1 MENSMKNLQTDA
13 RVYMMLYMYLY
24 MMEHRSCLIDMIVI
38 YVFVFH
44 VGLVT
49 GKLNT
54 IPFALYTKNDVLSSL
69 PEGVLHTAPFSIL
82 SPSLLTIVAQ
92 SLKRNIEKS
101 ACVTKS
107 ATVIELRA
115 RYTPF

>member
-1 MENSMKNLQTDA
+1 MENLQTDA
-13 RVYMMLYMYLY
+13 GVYMMLY
-24 MMEHRSCLIDMIVI
+24 EGHISCFIDMIVI

-69 PEGVLHTAPFSIL
+69 PE
-82 SPSLLTIVAQ
+82 
-92 SLKRNIEKS
+92 
-101 ACVTKS
+101 
-107 ATVIELRA
+107 
-115 RYTPF
+115 

>member
-54 IPFALYTKNDVLSSL
+54 IPFALYTKNDVYPSSL
-69 PEGVLHTAPFSIL
+69 NVFYILPPSRFYLPPF
-82 SPSLLTIVAQ
+82 
-92 SLKRNIEKS
+92 
-101 ACVTKS
+101 
-107 ATVIELRA
+107 
-115 RYTPF
+115 